1 MKALLDLGFKVP
13 YATAKYAINLN
24 YIKNVKEQN
33 LEDRYKVC
41 FSVKPFLSC
50 KYSTSQYIH
59 NLQIEN
65 LMCCFSSCRMFQWH
79 VAALHVLYQNPLGCV
94 MHITIRS

>member
-1 MKALLDLGFKVP
+1 MIKSNKTAPIKINLVVFKVLSNMKILLDLGFKVP
-13 YATAKYAINLN
+13 YATAKYPINLN

-50 KYSTSQYIH
+50 KYSTS
-59 NLQIEN
+59 
-65 LMCCFSSCRMFQWH
+65 
-79 VAALHVLYQNPLGCV
+79 
-94 MHITIRS
+94 